1 LDAEQVGDDH
11 GRQVYEGVHHG
22 GVLGCAGGQTV
33 VSQGVGEAEGVARVP
48 RL

>member
-22 GVLGCAGGQTV
+22 GVPGCAGGQTV